1 MDPVREYLLKTW
13 DEGWEKS
20 AWWPAFSIVFQD
32 LTPQQ
37 AAWKP
42 APQRHS
48 IWQILNHMCFWREVC
63 VRRVRGEKPP
73 DDELERRN
81 WEEPTEV
88 TDQSWRQAL
97 ARFEQSQRLVREA
110 LADESL
116 ELNQLRYLL
125 PHDAHHVG
133 QVTYL
138 RAMQGLPPQQYG

>member
-1 MDPVREYLLKTW
+1 
-13 DEGWEKS
+13 
-20 AWWPAFSIVFQD
+20 
-32 LTPQQ
+32 
-37 AAWKP
+37 
-42 APQRHS
+42 
-48 IWQILNHMCFWREVC
+48 MCFWREVC

-81 WEEPTEV
+81 WEEPAEV
-88 TDQSWRQAL
+88 SDEAWRQAL
-97 ARFEQSQRLVREA
+97 ARFEQSQRSVREA

>member
-13 DEGWEKS
+13 DEAWEKS
-20 AWWPAFSIVFQD
+20 TWWPAFSVVFQD

-42 APQRHS
+42 APARHS
-48 IWQILNHMCFWREVC
+48 IWQILHHMCLWREVC
-63 VRRVRGEKPP
+63 VQRVRGEKPP
-73 DDELERRN
+73 DEELERRN
-81 WEEPTEV
+81 WEEPADV

-97 ARFEQSQRLVREA
+97 ARFERSQRLVREA
-110 LADESL
+110 LADESVDI
-116 ELNQLRYLL
+116 EKLRYLL

-138 RAMQGLPPQQYG
+138 RALQGLPPHSYG